1 MESIKNVLE
10 NSVHNVQESV
20 KQNIL
25 MNLEK
30 FQRMKQDY
38 ERIIAP

>member
-1 MESIKNVLE
+1 MENIKNVLE

-20 KQNIL
+20 KQNLL
-25 MNLEK
+25 MSLEK

-38 ERIIAP
+38 ELIIAP